1 MTTPLISKT
10 RLMSAR
16 QCLKR
21 AWLEVHRSELA
32 APGAT
37 NRMAMR
43 AGREVGA
50 AARQIYGSSGAH
62 LIELQH
68 GFDAAIA
75 RTKELLLQ
83 RVTTPVFE
91 ATLTFAGVVIRADVL
106 QREGPDWHLV
116 EVKASTQIKE
126 EHAFDCAIQSWVLKQ
141 AGVTIARTS
150 LAHVDNQFTYP
161 GNNDYSGLL
170 IENDMQYA
178 IDPLLPLVADH
189 VAVVRDTLGGGEPDI
204 GVGKHCFH
212 PWECPFV
219 AYCWPAGIDFPVQNL
234 GGSKAKLGEL
244 VTEGF
249 RDLRDV
255 PAGRLTARQRRI
267 QTVTRSGHAELSP
280 EAAREVAMIG
290 YPRYF
295 IDFETIAPAVPIW
308 PGTRPYAALPFQWS
322 CHFEPEPGD
331 VRHAEFLD
339 LTGDS
344 PMRRVAESLIRVLGS
359 TGTVLM
365 YTTYERQVI
374 NGLIASFPDLEAPL
388 SGIVARLLDLKDI
401 VARHYYHPRM
411 HGSWSL
417 KAVLPTIAPELSY
430 TQLEGI
436 QDGSDASEGYIE
448 AIQPATS
455 AARRSE
461 LDKQLR
467 RYCRIDTEAMVRLTN
482 VLAAAAD

>member
-1 MTTPLISKT
+1 MTTRPISKT

-21 AWLEVHRSELA
+21 VWLEVHRSELA
-32 APGAT
+32 VTSAN
-37 NRMAMR
+37 NRMALR
-43 AGREVGA
+43 AGRDVDA
-50 AARQIYGSSGAH
+50 AARRIYGSSGAH
-62 LIELQH
+62 FVELQD
-68 GFDAAIA
+68 GLDAAIA
-75 RTKELLLQ
+75 RTKELVLQ
-83 RVTTPVFE
+83 RVTEPVFE
-91 ATLTFAGVVIRADVL
+91 ATLSVAGVLIRADVL
-106 QREGPDWHLV
+106 QREGPHWHLI

-126 EHAFDCAIQSWVLKQ
+126 EHAFDCAIQSWVLSQ
-141 AGVTIARTS
+141 AGLNIARIS
-150 LAHVDNQFTYP
+150 LAHVDSQFTYP
-161 GNNDYSGLL
+161 GNGDYRGLL
-170 IENDMQYA
+170 IENDMQVA
-178 IDPLLPLVADH
+178 IDPLLPLVAGH
-189 VAVVRDTLGGGEPDI
+189 VAVVRDTLGGNEPEV

-219 AYCWPAGIDFPVQNL
+219 AYCWPADTDFPVQDL

-244 VTEGF
+244 VSEGF

-255 PAGRLTARQRRI
+255 PADRLTERQRRI
-267 QTVTRSGHAELSP
+267 RSVTRSGRADLSP
-280 EAAREVAMIG
+280 AAAREVAMIG

-339 LTGDS
+339 LTGDP

-365 YTTYERQVI
+365 YTAYERQVI
-374 NGLIASFPDLEAPL
+374 NRLIASFPDLEASL
-388 SGIVARLLDLKDI
+388 SHIVARLLDLKDI
-401 VARHYYHPRM
+401 VARHYYHPGM

-417 KAVLPTIAPELSY
+417 KAVLPTVAPELSY
-430 TQLEGI
+430 KKLEEI
-436 QDGSDASEGYIE
+436 QDGIDASEGYIE
-448 AIQPATS
+448 AIQPTTS

-461 LDKQLR
+461 LDSQLR
-467 RYCRIDTEAMVRLTN
+467 RYCRIDTEAMVRLMHF
-482 VLAAAAD
+482 LAAAAD